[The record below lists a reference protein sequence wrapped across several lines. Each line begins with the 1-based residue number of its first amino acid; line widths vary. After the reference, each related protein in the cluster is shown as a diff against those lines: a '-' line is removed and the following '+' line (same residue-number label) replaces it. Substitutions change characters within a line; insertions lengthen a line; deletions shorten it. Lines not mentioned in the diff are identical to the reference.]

1 MIDTNTRGHG
11 WLAIGS
17 TATFDGNVT
26 APKFIGDLQGNA
38 DSATTITGSGFDLNT
53 SGIVTCGLLH
63 ATNTGAYDGAY
74 VGYGLSVVGSAW
86 VSNNFRVE
94 GTSTTLNTTLTANGT
109 TITGTLDVN
118 GKAEIDNIDINGNT
132 ITTANT
138 NGNLTL
144 SANGSGI
151 IAVSKGMTVNGNT
164 TITGQLDV
172 TGNIRAFTSDI
183 RLKTDIEPITDALS
197 KVDSLNGF
205 TYNHNEVAAALGFDT
220 ETRYAGVSAQEV
232 EKVLP
237 EVVSPAP
244 VDENYKTVQY
254 EHIVPLLIEAIKEL
268 KAEVEEL
275 KKHKH

>member
-1 MIDTNTRGHG
+1 M
-11 WLAIGS
+11 
-17 TATFDGNVT
+17 
-26 APKFIGDLQGNA
+26 
-38 DSATTITGSGFDLNT
+38 
-53 SGIVTCGLLH
+53 LH
-63 ATNTGAYDGAY
+63 ATNTGNFDGAY

-118 GKAEIDNIDINGNT
+118 GKAEIDNIDINGNK
-132 ITTANT
+132 ITTT
-138 NGNLTL
+138 SGNIEID
-144 SANGSGI
+144 SAGGQTTISDPLN
-151 IAVSKGMTVNGNT
+151 VSGNT